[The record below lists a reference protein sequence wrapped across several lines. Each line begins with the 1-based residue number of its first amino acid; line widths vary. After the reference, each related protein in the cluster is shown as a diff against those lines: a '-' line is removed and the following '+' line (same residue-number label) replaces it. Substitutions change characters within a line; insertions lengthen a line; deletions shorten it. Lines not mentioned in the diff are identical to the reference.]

1 MDKQPTKTLIGKDNY
16 LFLINDSAKELEVH
30 CNNLN
35 LVNEQHLQK
44 YKFDHFLLIV
54 FPNKSLIYKEY
65 LPQEYVIKHRPALNM
80 YKRVLNKKIFDA
92 YDILKNEK
100 DVYYKTD
107 THINIKGA
115 YIVYKQFIQKINNLF
130 HLNIKPKECVI
141 LNKQFILSNL
151 QLGIGDLLWSSNLG
165 QQHIEDHTDTFYYS
179 DDIDYIYCKHI
190 IQQDGAIRLFNKQLI
205 DKTAE
210 LHGSVLSW
218 DILSNF
224 ILYQKKNLHN
234 NNNNNNNNNLKVLIF
249 YDSFLTST
257 LSLYLD
263 LFDEIYM
270 IKDIYNTTIIDTI
283 KPDFVFEFR
292 VERFLF

>member
-1 MDKQPTKTLIGKDNY
+1 MSKGV
-16 LFLINDSAKELEVH
+16 INDSAKELEVH

-80 YKRVLNKKIFDA
+80 YKHVLNNKIYDT

-130 HLNIKPKECVI
+130 YLNIKPKECVI
-141 LNKQFILSNL
+141 LNKQCILSNL
-151 QLGIGDLLWSSNLG
+151 QLGIGDLL
-165 QQHIEDHTDTFYYS
+165 
-179 DDIDYIYCKHI
+179 
-190 IQQDGAIRLFNKQLI
+190 
-205 DKTAE
+205 
-210 LHGSVLSW
+210 
-218 DILSNF
+218 
-224 ILYQKKNLHN
+224 
-234 NNNNNNNNNLKVLIF
+234 
-249 YDSFLTST
+249 
-257 LSLYLD
+257 
-263 LFDEIYM
+263 
-270 IKDIYNTTIIDTI
+270 
-283 KPDFVFEFR
+283 
-292 VERFLF
+292 